1 MAILNL
7 DISQGS
13 TFELLLLVK
22 DVNKDP
28 LDMTL
33 YSGGTAGARGMIRK
47 KYSDTSPIETFT
59 ISILNKTGVLAAIAV
74 SQCHITDEEIAA
86 LEPDTSGKCY
96 LLIRLTAAETAALA
110 KGVAYYD
117 IEIEDTYGFVFKPI
131 TGTVTIGPEATKA

>member
-86 LEPDTSGKCY
+86 LELDTSGKCY

-117 IEIEDTYGFVFKPI
+117 VEIEDTYGFVFKPI